1 MRRRWVKVS
10 AVVLVAIALLAGVVL
25 LQYGIDSQQ
34 ATARGS
40 TATAPRDTAQ
50 SILDLLGGVRETLA
64 AVLWTKTDEIWHG
77 YFGEDL
83 TKEPAIF
90 SYFWMIT
97 RLDPHYTDA
106 YYFASWMLCRF
117 GKPKQGF
124 DLALEGVR
132 NNPDSEIMQKNL
144 ADIYLFYIHDMPKA
158 KYHLEKAL
166 KLVSNSGSNAVGD
179 TDKSILERELST
191 VEMIQS
197 GERKVPKNLM
207 TIYKERQLNKE
218 AFEKL
223 HKD

>member
-1 MRRRWVKVS
+1 MKRRWVRIS
-10 AVVLVAIALLAGVVL
+10 AVLLVAVALLAGVVF

-97 RLDPHYTDA
+97 RLNPHYTDA

-158 KYHLEKAL
+158 KYHLEKAI
-166 KLVSNSGSNAVGD
+166 KLLPTGGIKSDVD
-179 TDKSILERELST
+179 TDKAVLENEISL
-191 VEMIQS
+191 VEKIQN
-197 GERKVPKNLM
+197 GERKVPNLM
-207 TIYKERQLNKE
+207 TIEQEREMNKVN
-218 AFEKL
+218 FNKL